1 MPDLNKAGWER
12 CFFRGG
18 PGCAEPQFWFS
29 KILGLVLNGEK
40 ICPRRQIFLFSFF
53 QCRFELGR
61 FFFGP
66 CVFFDLKR
74 DVCFSLFFGREVVY
88 FFRREN
94 NEKNKNKRQIK
105 HSWRSLLIDLSNK
118 NLHFTYETHACDV
131 DSISELASPF
141 CNSPYVLRTRCLVSP
156 KPCWISNVCVVFLAA
171 L

>member
-1 MPDLNKAGWER
+1 M
-12 CFFRGG
+12 
-18 PGCAEPQFWFS
+18 
-29 KILGLVLNGEK
+29 
-40 ICPRRQIFLFSFF
+40 
-53 QCRFELGR
+53 
-61 FFFGP
+61 
-66 CVFFDLKR
+66 
-74 DVCFSLFFGREVVY
+74 Y

-94 NEKNKNKRQIK
+94 IEKNKNKRQIK

-118 NLHFTYETHACDV
+118 NLHFTHETHACDV